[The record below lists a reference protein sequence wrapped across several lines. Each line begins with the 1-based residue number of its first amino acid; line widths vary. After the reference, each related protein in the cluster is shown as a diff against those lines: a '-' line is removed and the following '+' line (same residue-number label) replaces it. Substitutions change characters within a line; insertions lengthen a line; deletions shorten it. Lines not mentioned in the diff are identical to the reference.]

1 MDFEHENSDT
11 EIGAAD
17 IQYTNYGVVCADG
30 IERVSDAEY
39 YDE

>member
-1 MDFEHENSDT
+1 MDFEYENSDA
-11 EIGAAD
+11 ENGAAD
-17 IQYTNYGVVCADG
+17 IQYTNYGIMCPDG